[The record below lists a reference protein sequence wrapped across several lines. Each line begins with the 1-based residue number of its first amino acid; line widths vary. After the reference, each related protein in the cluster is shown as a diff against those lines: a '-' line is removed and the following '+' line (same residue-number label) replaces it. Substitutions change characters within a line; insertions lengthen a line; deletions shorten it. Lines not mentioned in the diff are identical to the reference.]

1 VSGPLDAFDQTGKV
15 ALVTGAGSGIGQAT
29 AIMLAAVGA
38 SVVCADIDGDG
49 AAATASTIGG
59 AARAR
64 RVDVTDGS
72 DVDAAVAETVA
83 AYGRLDIMA
92 NIAGIIVTGKVVD
105 MTDEDLDRILAVN
118 LRGVYHGCRAAA
130 RVMSAQGS
138 GSIVNMASGAIDTP
152 SPTLA
157 GYAMTKA
164 AVAQLTKILA
174 LEVARS
180 GVRVN
185 AIAPGFVLTAMTSRH
200 YTSPDGTVD
209 EAARD
214 ATIARMSKTTPLAD
228 VGRPDDIAYAVLFLC
243 SDAARFMTGQI
254 LRPNGG
260 VAMPW

>member
-1 VSGPLDAFDQTGKV
+1 MSGPLDAFDQTGKV
-15 ALVTGAGSGIGQAT
+15 ALVTGAASGIGRAT
-29 AIMLAAVGA
+29 AVMLAAVGA
-38 SVVCADIDGDG
+38 TVVCADIDAGG
-49 AAATASTIGG
+49 ANATASAIGG
-59 AARAR
+59 AATGR
-64 RVDVTDGS
+64 RLDVTDAS
-72 DVDAAVAETVA
+72 DVDAAVAEAVDTH
-83 AYGRLDIMA
+83 GKLDVMA
-92 NIAGIIVTGKVVD
+92 NVAGIIVMGKVVD
-105 MTDEDLDRILAVN
+105 LTDEDLDRVFAVN

-130 RVMSAQGS
+130 RVMTAQGS

-174 LEVARS
+174 LEVAKS

-185 AIAPGFVLTAMTSRH
+185 AIAPGFVVTAMTGRH
-200 YTSPDGTVD
+200 YTRADGTID

-214 ATIARMSKTTPLAD
+214 ATLARMSKTTPLGD
-228 VGRPDDIAYAVLFLC
+228 VGRPDDVAYAVLYLC
-243 SDAARFMTGQI
+243 SDAARFVTGQI